1 MMGAPRCPS
10 RSRGEC
16 PTASLPQDFGVR
28 CRPRTAPSGAPLC
41 RPLRDRR
48 EGPRGT
54 LCTPDRPQRRP
65 ASSPI
70 PQPGA
75 GRRLSWAG
83 QRRRVPPLA
92 ALPLSGWGRPGR
104 LSPGSHFSSLGAWW
118 RRERGRVSPA
128 GRGPEAA
135 AGAERSRSA
144 QEAPGSGHCSQEVR
158 RRRRSCARGREG
170 GSRRKRERSGGSA
183 PFIARKPAGRQP
195 WDGTGRDGTG
205 RDGTGRDGTGRGGTR
220 RKPAGARI
228 APRSSGDR
236 GRLLAPS
243 PPFPRGGGGNSSS
256 GFGAPWPSA
265 GRDAGEGERQPEGSA
280 LLPRARTHPHEVP
293 ADGSPSLAA
302 GKGEVRRGR
311 LALLRT
317 CSCFPAPFYPLLLKG
332 LRGVLFLGSLSE
344 RERRA
349 RRAHR

>member
-1 MMGAPRCPS
+1 MAKSSGRLMGAPRCPS

-54 LCTPDRPQRRP
+54 LCTPGRPQRRP

-92 ALPLSGWGRPGR
+92 ALHLSGWGRPGR

-195 WDGTGRDGTG
+195 WDGTGRDWTG
-205 RDGTGRDGTGRGGTR
+205 QDGTGRDAAGRGGSQPV
-220 RKPAGARI
+220 PASLREAVGTEGACSPHPLHSRGGAAETLPRDSGRPGPVRGGMRGRGSGSQRGARCYP
-228 APRSSGDR
+228 APVRTR
-236 GRLLAPS
+236 TRYRPMAAPAS
-243 PPFPRGGGGNSSS
+243 PRGKVR
-256 GFGAPWPSA
+256 F
-265 GRDAGEGERQPEGSA
+265 
-280 LLPRARTHPHEVP
+280 V
-293 ADGSPSLAA
+293 AA
-302 GKGEVRRGR
+302 
-311 LALLRT
+311 A
-317 CSCFPAPFYPLLLKG
+317 
-332 LRGVLFLGSLSE
+332 
-344 RERRA
+344 
-349 RRAHR
+349 

>member
-1 MMGAPRCPS
+1 MGAPRCPS

-54 LCTPDRPQRRP
+54 LCTPGRPQRRP

-144 QEAPGSGHCSQEVR
+144 QEAPGSGHCSQEDPVPPLENAQVF
-158 RRRRSCARGREG
+158 SCVKCWLKSHRFNSLEREHPKAIQVQVELIQG
-170 GSRRKRERSGGSA
+170 
-183 PFIARKPAGRQP
+183 IARLLKWLTKAKN
-195 WDGTGRDGTG
+195 
-205 RDGTGRDGTGRGGTR
+205 RGHWCVMS
-220 RKPAGARI
+220 
-228 APRSSGDR
+228 SSGQSPR
-236 GRLLAPS
+236 PS
-243 PPFPRGGGGNSSS
+243 PP
-256 GFGAPWPSA
+256 
-265 GRDAGEGERQPEGSA
+265 
-280 LLPRARTHPHEVP
+280 
-293 ADGSPSLAA
+293 
-302 GKGEVRRGR
+302 VRSVM
-311 LALLRT
+311 
-317 CSCFPAPFYPLLLKG
+317 CQY
-332 LRGVLFLGSLSE
+332 E
-344 RERRA
+344 Q
-349 RRAHR
+349 